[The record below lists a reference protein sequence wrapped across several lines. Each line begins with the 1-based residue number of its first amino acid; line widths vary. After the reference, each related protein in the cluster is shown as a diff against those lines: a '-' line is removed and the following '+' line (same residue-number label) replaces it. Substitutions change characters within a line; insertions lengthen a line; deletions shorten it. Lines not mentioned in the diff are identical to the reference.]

1 MQALYFQ
8 LTLELNKYEEK
19 NCDLDV
25 ALLALIFGGYKIL
38 TNLNFNTKYEVGD
51 ILDSLNEVP
60 VITMVG

>member
-1 MQALYFQ
+1 MKKKIAILF
-8 LTLELNKYEEK
+8 
-19 NCDLDV
+19 V